1 MTDSPTYSVYVEF
14 AVPDAP
20 ADLYE
25 ALLDTLLERHPD
37 NGPALG
43 PSDNGNLSMRLFI
56 DAGSVVDAV
65 NRGIEYAQAAAMT
78 QDITPDAVI
87 GAEVVTEAELDRRNA
102 QPLVPELAGVTEAA
116 DIVGVTKQQISSLA
130 NRMPLRRHVVQEL
143 AAGPVF
149 LADGVRTYA
158 ATEHNATRGA
168 RISDLGLSP
177 AERAVLKFLH
187 AMAAGLPWSA
197 DTPAEHSAG
206 QALHFEQVLDEGRLR
221 VHPRSAGDLDLE
233 AILGRLVEHRLL
245 KTRKPYRAEQL
256 PGHDTDIVI
265 TITDKGR
272 RHAEAGAAGSS
283 AR

>member
-1 MTDSPTYSVYVEF
+1 MTDSPYSVYVEF

-25 ALLDTLLERHPD
+25 GLIDALLERHP
-37 NGPALG
+37 NSGPSAGPAG
-43 PSDNGNLSMRLFI
+43 NDNLSVRLFV

-65 NRGIEYAQAAAMT
+65 TRGIEYAQAAAMT
-78 QDITPDAVI
+78 QDITPDTVI

-116 DIVGVTKQQISSLA
+116 EIVGVTKQQISSLA

-177 AERAVLKFLH
+177 AERAILKLLH
-187 AMAAGLPWSA
+187 AMAKGLPWSA
-197 DTPAEHSAG
+197 DTPAEHSAD
-206 QALHFEQVLDEGRLR
+206 QALLVEEVLDEGRLR
-221 VHPRSAGDLDLE
+221 VHPRPVGDIDLE
-233 AILGRLVEHRLL
+233 AVLGRLVEHRLL

-256 PGHDTDIVI
+256 AGHDTDVVV
-265 TITDKGR
+265 TVTDKGR
-272 RHAEAGAAGSS
+272 RHAEAGAAGSD